1 MRLAALLLTAVA
13 LVLGPSCRW
22 VAAPRPLVVAFG
34 EETIHLDPHRG
45 NRNVGWSV
53 LASICDGLVSF
64 ADDMTLAPALAESW
78 EQVNPTHW
86 RFTLRRGVWFHNGA
100 ALTAADVVASIER
113 ARTHP
118 LSAVSYHLVGVQAVR
133 AEGDR
138 GVAIETSV
146 PVPDL
151 LNRLTFVLVVPHDQA
166 RLEKIDAPSG
176 TGSYRFI
183 RKEADGTV
191 VVKAWAGWR
200 GRPAIA
206 DVRFEFCGSDE
217 EAARRLVAAAADVC
231 HRVPEG
237 WINELNAATG
247 VKLVQQPRLSVQ
259 LLGIH
264 PEVADDP
271 ARRALADPRV
281 RRALLHALDRAGWL
295 RRVFRGNGSV
305 ATQYV
310 HPAVFGFDPEVDALP
325 FDPDTARRLLAEAG
339 HADGF
344 AVTLAPGGA
353 SAEQVGAIVE
363 DLGRIGV
370 RVRVDA
376 GASSGPLTYFAW
388 ACSTGDAT
396 DFLNSPVWRAHV
408 PGHTL
413 PGAPGGEPAA
423 LALAAA
429 ADREADPERRRALL
443 QQAQRLV
450 LADMPLLPLIIRWG
464 YRGVADR
471 VEVVTRYDE
480 REAVPSFRWR

>member
-1 MRLAALLLTAVA
+1 MV
-13 LVLGPSCRW
+13 S
-22 VAAPRPLVVAFG
+22 FG
-34 EETIHLDPHRG
+34 EAPLNLDPHLG

-53 LASICDGLVSF
+53 LSSICDALVAF
-64 ADDMTLAPALAESW
+64 APDLTLEPALAESW
-78 EQVNPTHW
+78 EHSDTTHW
-86 RFTLRRGVWFHNGA
+86 RFTLRRGVRFHNGA

-118 LSAVSYHLVGVQAVR
+118 TSAVSYYLFGVGAVT
-133 AEGDR
+133 AVGDR
-138 GVAIETSV
+138 TVAIETLT
-146 PVPDL
+146 PIPDL

-413 PGAPGGEPAA
+413 PGAPSREPAA